1 MNSHSS
7 PKTRVL
13 VIEDEKDIR
22 NIIVTYLKFSN
33 YEVIEA
39 EDGIDGLDKAR
50 LLLPDLIISDISMPN
65 MDGFTVLEELMEHQN
80 TAQIPFIF
88 LSALSDR
95 NSIRKGMSLGADDY
109 LSKPFTKIELLTAVE
124 SRLSKKRQQNMVQCG
139 EDETVKSSN
148 YLSMRFELNKAIEAK
163 ELKIMYQP
171 QFEIKSARLAGSEAL
186 IRWHQPYRG
195 IILPD
200 QFIPVAEASGL
211 IEPIWDWT
219 LDQVCHQIR
228 DWWTQFGI
236 QLRIMVNLTGSQFNH
251 YRLNEQILEKIK
263 LYAIPP
269 TCLGLD
275 ISETIIAKNVERSI
289 AILHSLRAL
298 GVHLCLD
305 NFGTTYFTL
314 IHFKRLPFNSIKFDR
329 NFIAEITNKSSNAA
343 IAASVIKM
351 AHQQGMKVIAEGIE
365 TRQSPKFV
373 QLEESAVLTTAL

>member
-139 EDETVKSSN
+139 EDRKS
-148 YLSMRFELNKAIEAK
+148 
-163 ELKIMYQP
+163 
-171 QFEIKSARLAGSEAL
+171 
-186 IRWHQPYRG
+186 
-195 IILPD
+195 
-200 QFIPVAEASGL
+200 V
-211 IEPIWDWT
+211 
-219 LDQVCHQIR
+219 V
-228 DWWTQFGI
+228 
-236 QLRIMVNLTGSQFNH
+236 
-251 YRLNEQILEKIK
+251 
-263 LYAIPP
+263 
-269 TCLGLD
+269 
-275 ISETIIAKNVERSI
+275 
-289 AILHSLRAL
+289 
-298 GVHLCLD
+298 
-305 NFGTTYFTL
+305 
-314 IHFKRLPFNSIKFDR
+314 
-329 NFIAEITNKSSNAA
+329 
-343 IAASVIKM
+343 
-351 AHQQGMKVIAEGIE
+351 
-365 TRQSPKFV
+365 
-373 QLEESAVLTTAL
+373 